1 MAFIPRL
8 LFVSLT
14 LSFALSCGDTQPAV
28 NRVQP
33 YALEKAIF
41 EGTWYSM
48 QTVTKVPHTI
58 AYTFVGDQSRAEKI
72 TWEIQE
78 ELLIARRS
86 YQWIQDG
93 EGAGPAGISG
103 TGEAGAAIAIYRI
116 ETHFDI
122 QRSYNEVTGEE
133 LNVIVEN
140 DEDRPWYEREY
151 MRVDWSA
158 NLVTEPDFLLIA
170 RVDDAIETEPVAYYV
185 EDPNHP
191 DAPRFERSEAS
202 ESIDYIDV
210 VNKVFVMP
218 QMVDYDD
225 GYGPFPACWVL
236 YQNHVDCASAELTV
250 RNSFLKVDDARDYE
264 PWDYPGDRLE
274 RFGYFY
280 TDRAGYDP
288 DYGVVE
294 PARSHFINRHGIWA
308 QSYQRDEEGG
318 FVACS
323 NDGECGGGGAI
334 CDDQLARTG
343 RVETRVCTIP
353 FRQREVRPVTYYLS
367 ERFPEDLIPDAERVV
382 DEWNDVFVETVKSMR
397 ENECLTDGGS
407 DCASERARD
416 DVVFTLCHN
425 PTTEEDHTA
434 CGEPGTIAR
443 VGDLRYSLLAWVHE
457 PHFGVPLGFGPAA
470 ADPETGELIQASA
483 FNYGSGIEELAAYA
497 ADLVALLNGDLA
509 PDDVISGE
517 NVERFVDT
525 MRGRDRSRERTADR
539 HVIPYDG
546 ADARDI
552 DRAMGIREMI
562 HSRPR
567 RRPTAMPRSRG
578 EMAERMRSVKRS
590 LTRGELPLAH
600 EDGRLEARLRALHDS
615 PIEALMTGPQM
626 RFAAGV
632 EPTGP
637 LSDGVLEAASPLRGM
652 SPARMRALQ
661 RTQRRLSSSTGCL
674 LRGTDFGDDGL
685 IGLARAVQ
693 RAVESGGTFE
703 WYGVEYDLRAEGGG
717 VDYDAVKDML
727 RHPIFTTTAA
737 HEIGHTLGLRH
748 NFAASYDS
756 LNYNARYWQ
765 LRDDGNMRPRA
776 YDPMT
781 DAEIDG
787 RIREYQYS
795 SAMDYGNNFV
805 STDAFG
811 LGHYDAAAIKMG
823 YGDLVE
829 VFTDAT
835 DPAELAWVNF
845 MSFYGYP
852 VALKSSS
859 FFTGDVEA
867 WTYTEIPAMA
877 GGIAGL
883 EQRADVPWES
893 LVPEPTLAADGI
905 DDPLVDPMG
914 RPVVPYR
921 YCSDEIVDL
930 WPECMVYDAGADQYE
945 TLQSVIDTY
954 WNYYLFTNF
963 RRERLGFD
971 VDHAYDSVYWRWF
984 SKLIYA
990 NQDYVFNRA
999 FMEEI
1004 FFGEPSFD
1012 DFFERED
1019 GMGAYTVGV
1028 GSAFSLFTQVI
1039 ATPEPGPYVEYDTG
1053 DGTTAY
1059 YLDEYFEPEAEV
1071 PFFDGR
1077 YLETSWNFDEGYY
1090 WFDQLE
1096 RAGYFY
1102 DKILALESLM
1112 DAQAFFVGED
1122 EASDTRGFAISF
1134 HTTFPEATSA
1144 ALAGVL
1150 AEDWARISP
1159 TIEGDGSLS
1168 YPTPDEITTGVDRGV
1183 PVDPRT
1189 GFSVQLYAAIYAMAF
1204 IPLSYDHTFMEQAR
1218 IYVDGG
1224 AEGITIPPGEQVEFI
1239 NPFTSVRYLAS
1250 SYLDEFGEET
1260 GLGAQM
1266 LIHAQSLVDNDAF
1279 FELDLFMDVI
1289 NLQRT
1294 LTWEYGFGI

>member
-1 MAFIPRL
+1 MFRIAWLVAAATL
-8 LFVSLT
+8 LVACNGEAPT
-14 LSFALSCGDTQPAV
+14 V

-41 EGTWYSM
+41 EGSWYTM

-93 EGAGPAGISG
+93 EAEGPAGISG
-103 TGEAGAAIAIYRI
+103 TGEAGAPIAIYRI

-122 QRSYNEVTGEE
+122 QRDYDTLTGEE
-133 LNVIVEN
+133 RNVLIEN

-158 NLVTEPDFLLIA
+158 NLVTDPDFLLIA

-185 EDPNHP
+185 EDPSHP
-191 DAPRFERSEAS
+191 DAPRFERSTEDGG
-202 ESIDYIDV
+202 IDYIDI
-210 VNKVFVMP
+210 VNKVFVEP
-218 QMVDYDD
+218 TMVDYGD
-225 GYGPFPACWVL
+225 GYGPFPSCWVL
-236 YQNHVDCASAELTV
+236 YQNHVDCAAAELTV
-250 RNSFLKVDDARDYE
+250 RNSFMKVDDTRDYE

-294 PARSHFINRHGIWA
+294 PARSHFINRHGIWR
-308 QSYQRDEEGG
+308 QSYQRDEMGE
-318 FVACS
+318 FVACTS
-323 NDGECGGGGAI
+323 DGDCGGEGAR

-353 FRQREVRPVTYYLS
+353 YRQREVRPVTYHLS
-367 ERFPEDLIPDAERVV
+367 ERFPEDLVADAERVV
-382 DEWNDVFVETVKSMR
+382 DEWNDAFIETVKSLR
-397 ENECLTDGGS
+397 ENECLSNGGG
-407 DCASERARD
+407 DCAAERARD
-416 DVVFTLCHN
+416 DVVFTMCHN
-425 PTTEEDHTA
+425 PVTEEDHTE

-457 PHFGVPLGFGPAA
+457 PHFGLPLGFGPSA

-483 FNYGSGIEELAAYA
+483 FNYGAGIEELAAYA
-497 ADLVALLNGDLA
+497 ADLVALLNGDLP
-509 PDDVISGE
+509 PDSIVEGE
-517 NVERFVDT
+517 NVERFVDA
-525 MRGRDRSRERTADR
+525 MRTRSRPRERAGDR

-546 ADARDI
+546 SNARSI
-552 DRAMGIREMI
+552 DEAMGIRELVR
-562 HSRPR
+562 SRPR
-567 RRPTAMPRSRG
+567 HRATPRPRSRG
-578 EMAERMRSVKRS
+578 EMAERMRGAQRS
-590 LTRGELPLAH
+590 LSRGELLARD
-600 EDGRLEARLRALHDS
+600 DGRLQARLQSLRDT
-615 PIEALMTGPQM
+615 PIEALMTSPQM

-632 EPTGP
+632 DPHGP
-637 LSDGVLEAASPLRGM
+637 LSDGILERASPLRGL

-661 RTQRRLSSSTGCL
+661 RTQRQLSATTGCM
-674 LRGTDFGDDGL
+674 LRATDFGDDGL

-693 RAVESGGTFE
+693 QSVESGGTFE

-717 VDYDAVKDML
+717 VNYDAVKDML
-727 RHPIFTTTAA
+727 RHPIFTTTLA

-756 LNYNARYWQ
+756 LNYNPRYWQ
-765 LRDDGNMRPRA
+765 LRNDGNMRPRA
-776 YDPMT
+776 FDPMSE
-781 DAEIDG
+781 AEIEG

-811 LGHYDAAAIKMG
+811 LGHYDNAAIKVG

-829 VFTDAT
+829 VFTEAT

-845 MSFYGYP
+845 MVLFGYP
-852 VALKSSS
+852 VALKSDS
-859 FFTGDVEA
+859 FIDGDVEA
-867 WTYTEIPAMA
+867 WTYTEIPDLA
-877 GGIAGL
+877 GGIDGL

-893 LVPEPTLAADGI
+893 IVPEPGLLADGI
-905 DDPLVDPMG
+905 DTPLVDVEG

-921 YCSDEIVDL
+921 FCSDEIADL
-930 WPECMVYDAGADQYE
+930 LPDCMVYDAGADQYE
-945 TLQSVIDTY
+945 TIQSIIDTY

-963 RRERLGFD
+963 RRERIGFD
-971 VDHAYDSVYWRWF
+971 VDQVYDQIYWRWF

-999 FMEEI
+999 FLEEI
-1004 FFGEPSFD
+1004 FAGDPSFD
-1012 DFFERED
+1012 DFFQRES
-1019 GMGAYTVGV
+1019 GMGAFTVGV
-1028 GSAFSLFTQVI
+1028 GSAFSLLTQVM
-1039 ATPEPGPYVEYDTG
+1039 ATPEPGNYVEYDTG
-1053 DGTTAY
+1053 AGTTAF
-1059 YLDEYFEPEAEV
+1059 YLDEFFEPEAEV

-1077 YLETSWNFDEGYY
+1077 YLETTWNFDEGYY

-1096 RAGYFY
+1096 RAGYYY
-1102 DKILALESLM
+1102 DKILAIESLT

-1122 EASDTRGFAISF
+1122 EASDVRGFAVSF
-1134 HTTFPEATSA
+1134 HTTFPEATNA

-1150 AEDWARISP
+1150 AEDWGRIGP
-1159 TIEGDGSLS
+1159 VLEADGSLS
-1168 YPTPDEITTGVDRGV
+1168 YPTPDEIANGTDRGV
-1183 PVDPRT
+1183 PLDPRA
-1189 GFSVQLYAAIYAMAF
+1189 GYSVQLFAAIYAMAF
-1204 IPLSYDHTFMEQAR
+1204 VPLSYDHTFIEQAR

-1250 SYLDEFGEET
+1250 SYPTGPGGAET
-1260 GLGAQM
+1260 GLGALM
-1266 LIHAQSLVDNDAF
+1266 LQHAQALADNGAF